1 MGETK
6 GEQLSTEESLR
17 ETAGCAAFYEVAEAR
32 PRWTDGGAGIDGG
45 AASKVGGGVLRLGR
59 LAVASSASSACDSAG
74 TSYRY

>member
-17 ETAGCAAFYEVAEAR
+17 ETAGCAAFYEAAEAR

-45 AASKVGGGVLRLGR
+45 AAVEGGGWGAAFREVSR
-59 LAVASSASSACDSAG
+59 C
-74 TSYRY
+74 